1 MKKILIILSVFIVP
15 TFVMAAWVLQA
26 TNQPNGAPGVW
37 REPTKGIVYYGAYP
51 SGVNTFTPT
60 PTWSNTG
67 TPTPTFTNT
76 ITTTETMSNTFT
88 LTFTNTPT
96 GSNTPTPTFTG
107 TSTPVPTNT
116 PGIPINP
123 PGVGFPIVDT
133 RISNLADMALAID
146 SLGNMYASDENQ
158 IISEYDVNGN
168 FVKEIG
174 HCCSGANGFFS
185 GGAVD
190 GLACDAS
197 DNLWASD
204 DGNGRIMKFN
214 TKSGQWM
221 QNITTNLGNQI
232 YGISVG
238 PVSGNV
244 YVADYNNNRIRV
256 YTAAGAVSTSWA
268 TNNGLAPFGVCTDLT
283 ETWVYCTVPTTIEK
297 HTVGGTFITNYGTSS
312 PPFNYNTPQGLWT
325 DFQNNIYEA
334 DPSAGLVT
342 RLTSNGVFL
351 NQWGQGLQVIGS
363 LMYSEFVVGD
373 VYGGIYISD
382 PQLERIV
389 KTSNKGYPLAHCC
402 GKY

>member
-1 MKKILIILSVFIVP
+1 
-15 TFVMAAWVLQA
+15 
-26 TNQPNGAPGVW
+26 
-37 REPTKGIVYYGAYP
+37 
-51 SGVNTFTPT
+51 
-60 PTWSNTG
+60 
-67 TPTPTFTNT
+67 
-76 ITTTETMSNTFT
+76 
-88 LTFTNTPT
+88 
-96 GSNTPTPTFTG
+96 
-107 TSTPVPTNT
+107 
-116 PGIPINP
+116 
-123 PGVGFPIVDT
+123 
-133 RISNLADMALAID
+133 
-146 SLGNMYASDENQ
+146 MYASDINQ
-158 IISEYDVNGN
+158 IIAEYDADGN

-174 HCCSGANGFFS
+174 QCCSGANGFFS
-185 GGAVD
+185 GGAVH

-221 QNITTNLGNQI
+221 QKITTNLGNQI

-268 TNNGLAPFGVCTDLT
+268 TNNGQAPFGVCTDLT

-312 PPFNYNTPQGLWT
+312 PPFNYNTPQCLWT
-325 DFQNNIYEA
+325 DFQNNIYVA

-382 PQLERIV
+382 PQLKRIV